1 MIFHDTPITGVYII
15 EPERIEDERGFF
27 ARLWNPDAFRARG
40 LNPHI
45 AHMSVSFNRR
55 RGTLRGMHYQAEPMA
70 EAKIVRCTRGA
81 IHDVALDIR
90 PESPTY
96 LQSVGCELSDLN
108 HRMLY
113 IGEGLAHGFQ
123 TLRDDS
129 EVLYAI
135 SQEYSPAHG
144 RGVRW
149 DDPAFAIAW
158 PEDTRTI
165 NERDR
170 TYPDFVR

>member
-1 MIFHDTPITGVYII
+1 MIFQDTPIAGVYII
-15 EPERIEDERGFF
+15 EPTRIEDERGFF
-27 ARLWNPDAFRARG
+27 ARLWHPDAFRAKG
-40 LNPHI
+40 LNPRI
-45 AHMSVSFNRR
+45 AHMSVSFNGR
-55 RGTLRGMHYQAEPMA
+55 RGTLRGMHYQAAPMA

-81 IHDVALDIR
+81 IHDVALDLR
-90 PESPTY
+90 RDSPTY
-96 LQSVGCELSDLN
+96 LQSVACELTALN

-123 TLRDDS
+123 TLAKDS

-149 DDPAFAIAW
+149 DDPAFRIGW
-158 PEDTRTI
+158 PDAVRTI

-170 TYPDFVR
+170 TYPDYTP